1 MTRRLWLV
9 IGLLAACGDNDSKG
23 PFDVRPSVAQL
34 QVTHAPPSTEL
45 EVVDA
50 TGARAAVGTTDEL
63 GSLMFRGLAA
73 ASGYNFRTT
82 QLPAVED
89 VGSIDVIL
97 VESSTVYPGG
107 GAGRARGAGGRGI

>member
-73 ASGYNFRTT
+73 APGYHVCTT
-82 QLPAVED
+82 QLPAD
-89 VGSIDVIL
+89 KNIGPHKKKTNKT
-97 VESSTVYPGG
+97 STVDPSFYSKQTLV
-107 GAGRARGAGGRGI
+107 AGNQY